1 MQRKDWI
8 KQEKKGRPFQQRNK
22 NSKMNKTETL
32 VLKNIVSEIRNLL
45 DVLKSRLNKP
55 EESISKCELLTCRKK
70 DQEPIH

>member
-1 MQRKDWI
+1 
-8 KQEKKGRPFQQRNK
+8 
-22 NSKMNKTETL
+22 MNKIETL

-55 EESISKCELLTCRKK
+55 EESISKSELLKCRKK